1 MDRGGLTMAGT
12 GRETDEQ
19 PEPTRRAE
27 RGRTDLRAERGQTN
41 IDLLVGV
48 SVFLIAAGVVLA
60 AASGLADPF
69 VGEQETPLVA
79 DRSTEL
85 VVEGMFAPGDTSGAL
100 DEDCTFGFFNES
112 MGAGTCAV
120 AYDESEPDLTARLGL
135 ASRYS
140 VNVTVRRNVT
150 GDPGPDVLCTDG
162 ESVGVCPGST
172 RLAAGQTPPDT
183 GSTFA
188 ARRGASLDG
197 KDVIVEV
204 VVW

>member
-1 MDRGGLTMAGT
+1 MDRGGLTM
-12 GRETDEQ
+12 GRVRQADE
-19 PEPTRRAE
+19 RAKPARPGAHERADE
-27 RGRTDLRAERGQTN
+27 RGERGQTN

-48 SVFLIAAGVVLA
+48 SVFLIAAGFVLA

-69 VGEQETPLVA
+69 IGSQETPLVA
-79 DRSTEL
+79 DRSAEL
-85 VVEGMFAPGDTSGAL
+85 VVEGMFAPADTSGIL
-100 DEDCTFGFFNES
+100 DESCTFGFFNES
-112 MGAGTCAV
+112 MGAGTCAI

-150 GDPGPDVLCTDG
+150 GSPEPDVLCTDG
-162 ESVGVCPGST
+162 ESVGACPGST
-172 RLAAGQTPPDT
+172 RLAAGRTPPDT

-188 ARRGASLDG
+188 ARRGAHLDR
-197 KDVIVEV
+197 KDVVVEV